1 MNRKNR
7 FFKIAFLVLALILTF
22 SLCSCQSIAVFLLK
36 NATQN
41 AGQTTESSQNNG
53 TTQNNE
59 TPKPDENGQNGG
71 TTPQIDPDPADNPDV
86 HLPDVEEIITQSDTE
101 PTEHGS
107 AGDQPF
113 AVSEVVKKVQDSVVQ
128 IYTSTGS
135 YGATSAGSGV
145 IVSKNHGY
153 VLTCNHVISGA
164 TKIVVELSDNTQYQA
179 TLVGADAAT
188 DLAVVKIEPD
198 ESRPLT
204 QAVQGK
210 SVGLIAGEY
219 VVVIGNPLGT
229 LGGSVTQGI
238 ISATERQIQ
247 ITNDDG
253 STTLMTLLQTD
264 AAINS
269 GNSGGGLFNLKG
281 ELIGIVNAKYAKAGV
296 EGLGFAIPI
305 DTAYPIEMNLIE
317 YGYVRGRVDDG
328 LELGYRYYNFGFFQ
342 QLVEGIYVNSSKFT
356 DQLQVDDRI
365 LSINGVAV
373 NSLEKYDAELGKCKI
388 GDVITIS
395 YSRNNNIT
403 GTVEITLQEYKP
415 EGK

>member
-59 TPKPDENGQNGG
+59 TPKPGENGQNGG
-71 TTPQIDPDPADNPDV
+71 TTPQIDPDPADDPDV
-86 HLPDVEEIITQSDTE
+86 HLPDAEEIITQSDTE

-210 SVGLIAGEY
+210 SAGLVAGEY

-269 GNSGGGLFNLKG
+269 GNSGGGLFNLNG

-328 LELGYRYYNFGFFQ
+328 LELGYRYYNYGFFS
-342 QLVEGIYVNSSKFT
+342 QLAEGIYVNSSKFT

-365 LSINGVAV
+365 LSINGVEV

-388 GDVITIS
+388 GDVITIF
-395 YSRNNNIT
+395 YSRNNTIT

-415 EGK
+415 DGK

>member
-1 MNRKNR
+1 M
-7 FFKIAFLVLALILTF
+7 KIRSRSLRIASVILILLLTF

-36 NATQN
+36 NATNNTGNSGTAQTGGS
-41 AGQTTESSQNNG
+41 GQDNG
-53 TTQNNE
+53 TA
-59 TPKPDENGQNGG
+59 PKGDAEQKD
-71 TTPQIDPDPADNPDV
+71 DPNL
-86 HLPDVEEIITQSDTE
+86 HLPDAKDAVSQSDTE
-101 PTEHGS
+101 ATENGS

-113 AVSEVVKKVQDSVVQ
+113 AISEVVKKVQDSVVQ

-145 IVSKNHGY
+145 IVSDQHGY
-153 VLTCNHVISGA
+153 VLTCNHVVSGA
-164 TKIVVELSDNTQYQA
+164 SKIVVELSDNTQYIA
-179 TLVGADAAT
+179 KLVGADAST
-188 DLAVVKIEPD
+188 DLAVVKIEPI

-210 SVGLIAGEY
+210 SAGLIAGEQ

-238 ISATERQIQ
+238 ISSTERQIQ

-253 STTLMTLLQTD
+253 TITVMTLLQTD

-305 DTAYPIEMNLIE
+305 DTAYPIELNLIE

-328 LELGYRYYNFGFFQ
+328 LELGYRYYNYGFFQ
-342 QLVEGIYVNSSKFT
+342 RLAEGVYVNSSKFT
-356 DQLQVDDRI
+356 DQLQADDRI
-365 LSINGVAV
+365 LSINGVEV

-388 GDVITIS
+388 GDVITIF
-395 YSRNNNIT
+395 YSRNNTIT

-415 EGK
+415 DGK